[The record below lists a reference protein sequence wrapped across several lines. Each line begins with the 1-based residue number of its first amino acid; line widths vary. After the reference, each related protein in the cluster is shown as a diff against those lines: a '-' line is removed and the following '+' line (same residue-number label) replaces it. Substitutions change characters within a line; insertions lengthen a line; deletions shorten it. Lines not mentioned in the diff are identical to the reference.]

1 MKAMTVSEK
10 LGANKY
16 ELDEGHPHIE
26 VHDAACR
33 KMCEDL
39 ACLFVCPANV
49 YSEQNGR
56 IVADWAGCLEC
67 TTCLIACPGD
77 EALHWEYP
85 RGGFGVIYRG
95 G

>member
-1 MKAMTVSEK
+1 MNRPTVPQK
-10 LGANKY
+10 LGVNKY

-26 VHDAACR
+26 VHEEVCR
-33 KMCEDL
+33 KECPTL

-67 TTCLIACPGD
+67 GTCRLACSN
-77 EALHWEYP
+77 EALYWVYP
-85 RGGFGVIYRG
+85 RGGFGVVYREG
-95 G
+95 

>member
-1 MKAMTVSEK
+1 MKRMSVAER
-10 LGANKY
+10 LGVNKY

-26 VHDAACR
+26 VHEDVCR
-33 KMCEDL
+33 AKCKDL

-67 TTCLIACPGD
+67 GTCKVACPSD
-77 EALHWEYP
+77 ALDWVYP
-85 RGGFGVIYRG
+85 RGGFGVVYRNG
-95 G
+95 